1 MRVLAN
7 DIHDPY
13 GNNDHLAE
21 VFAAE
26 RLFYRIEAQN
36 GSLNFR
42 ILGIATPFLA
52 RKQTNRLL
60 FSLLVLFNSLGRE
73 RAIVRQW
80 LVALIVWISECITCY
95 GQTTLLL
102 FGDNEHQT
110 FLGCLNCSK
119 FDSTSIC
126 NKFGQL
132 GSLFT
137 SDSIWNA
144 SGRFGSS
151 SDSPWNV
158 FSTSGPVIVDES
170 GQFYGRFTASKFVS
184 DRTRIRALNQLT
196 DLVAGGMNL
205 KDAHE
210 RFRGD

>member
-1 MRVLAN
+1 
-7 DIHDPY
+7 
-13 GNNDHLAE
+13 
-21 VFAAE
+21 
-26 RLFYRIEAQN
+26 
-36 GSLNFR
+36 
-42 ILGIATPFLA
+42 LGIATPFLA
-52 RKQTNRLL
+52 KKQTNGLL

-80 LVALIVWISECITCY
+80 LVALIVWISECVTCY

-144 SGRFGSS
+144 SGRFGSKSS

-158 FSTSGPVIVDES
+158 FSTSGPVIVETP
-170 GQFYGRFTASKFVS
+170 GNFTAASQ
-184 DRTRIRALNQLT
+184 RASLCLIGLGFEHLINLP

-205 KDAHE
+205 RDAHE
-210 RFRGD
+210 RGD

>member
-1 MRVLAN
+1 MKIVSSPHSPPFETAAN
-7 DIHDPY
+7 MKAVNWMLPSR
-13 GNNDHLAE
+13 GPGQTSAE
-21 VFAAE
+21 TNHWFVVF
-26 RLFYRIEAQN
+26 
-36 GSLNFR
+36 
-42 ILGIATPFLA
+42 
-52 RKQTNRLL
+52 LL
-60 FSLLVLFNSLGRE
+60 ILFNSTRRE
-73 RAIVRQW
+73 RTIVRQW
-80 LVALIVWISECITCY
+80 LVALIVWISECATCY
-95 GQTTLLL
+95 GQTPLLL

-119 FDSTSIC
+119 FDSASIC

-144 SGRFGSS
+144 SGRFGSKFS

-196 DLVAGGMNL
+196 DLVAGGTSL
-205 KDAHE
+205 RDAHE
-210 RFRGD
+210 RFCGD